1 MGNSY
6 GNRSIVLD
14 NLKFNADPANK
25 QSYPGS
31 GTKLYDTIS
40 LEGSSNPDGFG
51 EIDGATFNA
60 NNAGFFRY
68 DGNDSILFSEGI
80 DLLEGAQYVTT
91 DAWFNSTDQNTR
103 TIFCYLNTDGN
114 QIFQL
119 MRTDNESQLI
129 YQWYNEQLNTVTI
142 DDIIDENAT
151 WFNIAIVHEGGYVL
165 IYKNG
170 KLFSSGFSSENF
182 NPAEPGKFYI
192 GTQNGND
199 RFWDGDISCVK
210 VYSDTLSSDEIFQNY
225 SALKP
230 RFENH

>member
-31 GTKLYDTIS
+31 GTILYDTIS
-40 LEGSSNPDGFG
+40 LEGSSNQDAFG
-51 EIDGATFNA
+51 DISGATFNA
-60 NNAGFFRY
+60 NYAGFFRY
-68 DGNDSILFSEGI
+68 DGNDKITFAEGI
-80 DLLEGAQYVTT
+80 DLLAGAQYVTT
-91 DAWFNSTDQNTR
+91 DAWFNSTNQSTG
-103 TIFCYLNTDGN
+103 TIFCYNNTDGN

-129 YQWYNEQLNTVTI
+129 YRWYNEGLIEVTI
-142 DDIIDENAT
+142 DNIIDEEAT
-151 WFNIAIVHEGGYVL
+151 WFNIAIVHEGGNL
-165 IYKNG
+165 NIFKNG
-170 KLFSSGFSSENF
+170 KLFSQGSGGESLST
-182 NPAEPGKFYI
+182 AEPAKFHI
-192 GTQNGND
+192 GTQNGFN

-230 RFENH
+230 RFE